1 LELKKY
7 KQSLANQVAENDS
20 TIKRYKKQIDEGK
33 QFAISKFAKELL
45 DVRDNL
51 AFALKHTDLAKL
63 EEIEDIEVVKTQFK
77 NVVKGQ

>member
-1 LELKKY
+1 ME
-7 KQSLANQVAENDS
+7 D
-20 TIKRYKKQIDEGK
+20 GK

-51 AFALKHTDLAKL
+51 ALALQHTDLEKL

-77 NVVKGQ
+77 NIVKGQ